1 MAEEDKK
8 RSPEEQID
16 EGKENNKEDE
26 SAAGGILKGIG
37 KMILGLGGLIKGLE
51 KSPAFKERLKEVDKE
66 LEHKL
71 KSTPLKRSGER
82 STHMSGRWKLRPLR
96 RGSSGGTRPVEKRE
110 PSPPPPQER
119 PADIFD
125 EQDHIKVI
133 AEIPGAEVKDIK
145 VNLQDDILIISVDI
159 PNRKYHQELK
169 LPCSPKGK
177 LEKSYKNGILEIKII
192 KQ

>member
-8 RSPEEQID
+8 RSPEEQSD
-16 EGKENNKEDE
+16 EGKENNKEEE

-37 KMILGLGGLIKGLE
+37 KMIPGLGGLIKNLE

-66 LEHKL
+66 LEHKI
-71 KSTPLKRSGER
+71 KSAPLKRTGGVNP
-82 STHMSGRWKLRPLR
+82 MSGRFTRLRPR
-96 RGSSGGTRPVEKRE
+96 RGSSSGVRGKE

-133 AEIPGAEVKDIK
+133 AEIPGVEDKDIK
-145 VNLQDDILIISVDI
+145 VNLQDNILIISVDI

-169 LPCSPKGK
+169 LPCSPKGR
-177 LEKSYKNGILEIKII
+177 LGKSYKNGILEIKIM